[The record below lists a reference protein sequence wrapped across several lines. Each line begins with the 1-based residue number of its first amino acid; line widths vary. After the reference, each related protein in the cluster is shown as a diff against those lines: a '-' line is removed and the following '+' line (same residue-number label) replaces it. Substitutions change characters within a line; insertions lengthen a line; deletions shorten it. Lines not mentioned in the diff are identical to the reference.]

1 MKNCGPELHT
11 SFCDKD
17 FLDFVANLARGKK
30 VFYDFIILIL
40 IGRRKSKESMS
51 IDTMLGFF
59 I

>member
-30 VFYDFIILIL
+30 VFYDFNNFNFNREKKIK
-40 IGRRKSKESMS
+40 RKHVN
-51 IDTMLGFF
+51 
-59 I
+59 